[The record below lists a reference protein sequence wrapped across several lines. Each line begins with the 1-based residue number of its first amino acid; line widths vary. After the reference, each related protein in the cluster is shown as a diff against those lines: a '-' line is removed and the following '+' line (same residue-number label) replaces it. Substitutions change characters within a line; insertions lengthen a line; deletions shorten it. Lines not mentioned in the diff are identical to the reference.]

1 MSEGLSLVKAK
12 LKAME
17 FSDEELRD
25 LLENMDALEAA
36 RMAMLRQ
43 EMGRGG
49 QGGTGGE
56 REAGEDP
63 KDAQIV
69 NQRQKAFSDPKGQ
82 QRIAGFGRG
91 GVWSPVKAQDV
102 GGAFKQAVQDAPEAI
117 ERQRVPPGDAA
128 EMTKGYFQKLGGQR

>member
-1 MSEGLSLVKAK
+1 MSEGLALVKGK
-12 LKAME
+12 LKAMQ

-43 EMGRGG
+43 GMGR
-49 QGGTGGE
+49 QGGSDPGQE
-56 REAGEDP
+56 RPVGDDP
-63 KDAQIV
+63 EGAQIV

-102 GGAFKQAVQDAPEAI
+102 GGAFK
-117 ERQRVPPGDAA
+117 
-128 EMTKGYFQKLGGQR
+128 

>member
-1 MSEGLSLVKAK
+1 MSEGLGLVKAK

-43 EMGRGG
+43 GMGRTGG
-49 QGGTGGE
+49 QEPGGE
-56 REAGEDP
+56 REVGDDP
-63 KDAQIV
+63 KGEIV

-128 EMTKGYFQKLGGQR
+128 EMTRGYFQKLGGQR

>member
-1 MSEGLSLVKAK
+1 MSDGLSLVKAK
-12 LKAME
+12 LKALE
-17 FSDEELRD
+17 YSEEELRD
-25 LLENMDALEAA
+25 LLDNMDALEAA

-43 EMGRGG
+43 GMGMG
-49 QGGTGGE
+49 QGGDPGAE
-56 REAGEDP
+56 RPVGDDP
-63 KDAQIV
+63 KDAKIV
-69 NQRQKAFSDPKGQ
+69 QQRQKAFSDPKGQ
-82 QRIAGFGRG
+82 QRIAGFGKG

>member
-1 MSEGLSLVKAK
+1 MSDGLSLVKAK

-43 EMGRGG
+43 GMGRNGG
-49 QGGTGGE
+49 QEPGGE
-56 REAGEDP
+56 REVGEDP
-63 KDAQIV
+63 KGEIV

-82 QRIAGFGRG
+82 QRIAGFGKG
-91 GVWSPVKAQDV
+91 GVWSPVPSQDV